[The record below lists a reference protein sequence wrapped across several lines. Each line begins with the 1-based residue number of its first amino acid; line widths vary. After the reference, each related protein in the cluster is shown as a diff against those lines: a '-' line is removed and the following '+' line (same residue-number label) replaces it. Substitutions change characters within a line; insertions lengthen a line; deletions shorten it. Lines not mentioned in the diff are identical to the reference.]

1 MAMMR
6 LQKPFKAG
14 TVLTGLLLTSSLLS
28 LQGCVPIGETSQSK
42 ALNAFDPVALQK
54 AQEEHKKAV
63 DQLFANARAAG
74 KAIVVTTT
82 ASLDTLQ
89 FDFKNNDSAAEFA
102 KLRSANV
109 LWRNTANP
117 DQALNVGYDTDITQD
132 PKGSYFQNGFGRAI
146 YKVYLVEPG
155 HYSLDTITYNLPR
168 ITPYEPL
175 GEPPIRPSSL
185 GFAILSPF
193 ELDEF
198 DHGQAWHDATY
209 ANTTQHESVCTQVM
223 MPENRCISWGDSSY
237 NVEQQT
243 SNAGWRDTT
252 KKRVVQGRAVSITLS
267 RPFATFDVAAG
278 EAIMIDGF
286 YPEPPSSGLKP
297 GSCQQ
302 ASDTSM
308 RCEVSDSKL
317 AKIPAKVADFNQS
330 VHPAQYGLPGVA
342 AALKGIVYRPVS
354 IMAKKTTGN
363 SQWGPSYVLKEK

>member
-1 MAMMR
+1 MTC
-6 LQKPFKAG
+6 LQKPFKFS
-14 TVLTGLLLTSSLLS
+14 TVLSSLLLAASLLS
-28 LQGCVPIGETSQSK
+28 LQGCVPIGQTPQSK
-42 ALNAFDPVALQK
+42 ALNAFDPEALK
-54 AQEEHKKAV
+54 KEQEEHKKAV

-109 LWRNTANP
+109 LWRNAANP
-117 DQALNVGYDTDITQD
+117 DQALNVGYDTDINRD

-146 YKVYLVEPG
+146 YKIYLVDPG

-168 ITPYEPL
+168 IPPNEPL
-175 GEPPIRPSSL
+175 GEPPIYPSSL

-193 ELDEF
+193 KLDEF

-209 ANTTQHESVCTQVM
+209 ESTTHHESVCIQVM

-252 KKRVVQGRAVSITLS
+252 EKREVRGRAVSITLN

-302 ASDTSM
+302 ATDTSM
-308 RCEVSDSKL
+308 RCELSETKL

-342 AALKGIVYRPVS
+342 AALVGIVYRPVS
-354 IMAKKTTGN
+354 IMAKKTSAS
-363 SQWGPSYVLKEK
+363 SQWGQSYVLKEK